1 MNINSFTTGFS
12 LELKKFWGFDHVCK
26 EKEFKYGFVSLKVHE
41 LGTEKDQFWVFLLLH
56 LSLLSSIRPAYISL
70 HPVLTTVSDYITAVL
85 CCAAECF
92 IPTAQSPKLS
102 SDSTAVH
109 SVELNHAQLRREPL
123 PPSLCSAKPMLF
135 LRSLSSIKS
144 PTHFRPGP
152 MRKPTSRSPF
162 SSSTPKP
169 RYLSPMAALGFFFLL
184 FHLSGGLGIYDKLIT

>member
-56 LSLLSSIRPAYISL
+56 LSLLSPIRPAYLSL

-92 IPTAQSPKLS
+92 IPTAQTKLWFRRCTLSLAQPCPAPPRASSSFPLLRQAHALSPFTQLNQVPNPLS
-102 SDSTAVH
+102 TRTN
-109 SVELNHAQLRREPL
+109 EETNL
-123 PPSLCSAKPMLF
+123 
-135 LRSLSSIKS
+135 SLSIFIFHSQTQIS
-144 PTHFRPGP
+144 
-152 MRKPTSRSPF
+152 
-162 SSSTPKP
+162 
-169 RYLSPMAALGFFFLL
+169 LSNGGLRFFF
-184 FHLSGGLGIYDKLIT
+184 FAFSFVWWSGYIW